1 MKKEDEKTLEKTEK
15 KEEES
20 SIKEET
26 PSKEPESSEST
37 KTAASEKKIVTEKAI
52 DEMFESM
59 ENDEGKTSKD
69 MKPKSKKTKT
79 EEETCSSCERSDC
92 THDKFEDLVMD
103 HPSDKYCHEEQ
114 QTIW

>member
-26 PSKEPESSEST
+26 PSNEIESLEST
-37 KTAASEKKIVTEKAI
+37 KTVANEKKIVSEKAI

-59 ENDEGKTSKD
+59 ENDEEKTSNDKR
-69 MKPKSKKTKT
+69 PESKKTRT

-92 THDKFEDLVMD
+92 THEKFEDLVMD

-114 QTIW
+114 QTNW